1 MHRRLAFGLF
11 LAILIILITAW
22 SAQPAQADQPAQIPT
37 GTIPTV
43 TGTVSGPVVT
53 VKLDIDQPSV
63 NVRSGPNTAVYDIVG
78 VLLVGQKA
86 IAKGRSPGGDW
97 ILIEYPGVPGGEGWV
112 YTPNVNISPG
122 NLKVVQPPPTAT
134 PLYTVTIDPTMA
146 AQFIVTSAP
155 TRLATFTP
163 PPPLTIP
170 TYVNDSGSSLRNNIP
185 MGMLIIGLA
194 AIGLFLG
201 LFALTQ
207 GR

>member
-1 MHRRLAFGLF
+1 MPRRLAFGLS
-11 LAILIILITAW
+11 LAILFILLTAW
-22 SAQPAQADQPAQIPT
+22 QARPVQAVPPAQIPT
-37 GTIPTV
+37 GTIATV
-43 TGTVSGPVVT
+43 TGTPSGPIVT
-53 VKLDIDQPSV
+53 VRLDLDQPSV
-63 NVRSGPNTAVYDIVG
+63 NVRSGPNTVYDKVG

-86 IAKGRSPGGDW
+86 VAKGRSSGGDW
-97 ILIEYPGVPGGEGWV
+97 ILIDYPGTAGGVAWV
-112 YTPNVNISPG
+112 YAPNVNITPG
-122 NLKVVQPPPTAT
+122 ELKVVQPPPTAT

-155 TRLATFTP
+155 VRLATFTP

-170 TYVNDSGSSLRNNIP
+170 TYASESGSSLRAGIP